1 MIYIVD
7 IYHRYF
13 RHFFRANP
21 DLRYHDRGL
30 KFEFLEYGFLFVFNS
45 NFRLTTYRLAIVHK
59 RHETSPTN
67 HVTTWSVA

>member
-21 DLRYHDRGL
+21 DLRL
-30 KFEFLEYGFLFVFNS
+30 S
-45 NFRLTTYRLAIVHK
+45 
-59 RHETSPTN
+59 
-67 HVTTWSVA
+67 W